1 MRARVK
7 ANIAANKQDDE
18 VWWHESSFPLHPHCL
33 AQDRLLRWKPFVAR
47 SAIDNEGVPLPLS
60 DEDLTCIL
68 SVMVRAYMP
77 STLSVF
83 GTGLLVW
90 HVYCDKKN
98 VPEAQHA
105 LALQT
110 LLSGFLATLAGA
122 YAGGSIANYL
132 YGVQAWHILH
142 GVRWV
147 INNDETK
154 VMLRAVEWEEPASS
168 QRKKRLP
175 YTVDFLTRIKA
186 HLDLDT
192 PLNAAVWACVTTGFY
207 AVARIGELTVR
218 TLASFDPNIHVKC
231 CDWRLERDRNG
242 LEQTTF
248 FIPRMNLKCA
258 LGGEDIY
265 WAAQQGPTD
274 PAVAFRNHLQVNA
287 APDDAC
293 LPLFVYRFKDAVKL
307 RPLTKHAFITR
318 LAMAARAAK
327 LDPLQGHGVRIGGT
341 LEYLLRGKP
350 FDVVRTI
357 GRWQSNAFL
366 LYLRKHAQIM
376 APYMQAEPA
385 LHTEFVRVTMPPV
398 R

>member
-1 MRARVK
+1 
-7 ANIAANKQDDE
+7 
-18 VWWHESSFPLHPHCL
+18 
-33 AQDRLLRWKPFVAR
+33 
-47 SAIDNEGVPLPLS
+47 
-60 DEDLTCIL
+60 
-68 SVMVRAYMP
+68 
-77 STLSVF
+77 VF

-98 VPEAQHA
+98 VPEAQRA
-105 LALQT
+105 PASQT

-132 YGVQAWHILH
+132 YGVRAWHILH

-147 INNDETK
+147 INDDETK
-154 VMLRAVEWEEPASS
+154 AMLRAVEREELASS
-168 QRKKRLP
+168 RRKKRLP

-192 PLNAAVWACVTTGFY
+192 PLDAAVWACVTTGFY

-218 TLASFDPNIHVKC
+218 TLASFDPGIHVKC
-231 CDWRLERDRNG
+231 CDWRLERDRNR
-242 LEQTTF
+242 LEQTIF
-248 FIPRMNLKCA
+248 FIPRTKCA
-258 LGGEDIY
+258 PGGEDIY
-265 WAAQQGPTD
+265 WATQQGPTD
-274 PAVAFRNHLQVNA
+274 PAAAFRNHLQVNT
-287 APDDAC
+287 APDDAR
-293 LPLFVYRFKDAVKL
+293 LPLFAYRFKDAVKL
-307 RPLTKHAFITR
+307 RPLTKHAFITC
-318 LAMAARAAK
+318 LATAARAAK

-385 LHTEFVRVTMPPV
+385 LHTEFVRITMPPV